1 MKTFAIITPLLLEH
15 NYINYFAEYHINLG
29 FDKIYFLVDDL
40 DFIQDDYIINNKT
53 IEDKIKFIN
62 MTSYTSDEEIK
73 HFSLYHKSGIVH
85 KIIQN
90 FYPDVSEQYTIL
102 LGVDSFLFLNNLTI
116 QEFFTTHNIEDSVC
130 QVFFKWISISNNSV
144 YKYNLMENINEYNKQ
159 YNYHYFTLGNKELVV
174 TPTGDSHHYI
184 VNNQSNITWFDGNT
198 LLIDNKDNFHQI
210 LDKIGSETNEC
221 NTKFGCIYHFVCRDI
236 YDVLIKTYYYWK
248 REDMGKVLIR
258 DIILNNINKDHDRMA
273 YFFNFTNT
281 INYCKEVILNISNNN
296 EDVEYNKKYIFK
308 MLSECEIS
316 EEEFTN
322 WLNIL

>member
-1 MKTFAIITPLLLEH
+1 MRTFAIITPVFLEH

-73 HFSLYHKSGIVH
+73 NYSVHHKSGIVH

-90 FYPDVSEQYTIL
+90 FYPEVVEQYTML

-116 QEFFTTHNIEDSVC
+116 QEFFTTNNIQDDVC
-130 QVFFKWISISNNSV
+130 QVFFKWINISNNSS
-144 YKYNLMENINEYNKQ
+144 YKYNLLENVNEYNKH
-159 YNYHYFTLGNKELVV
+159 YNYHYFTLGNKELVIK
-174 TPTGDSHHYI
+174 PSCDSHYYV
-184 VNNQSNITWFDGNT
+184 VNNQSNIAWFNGNT
-198 LLIDNKDNFHQI
+198 LLIDNEDNFHTI
-210 LDKIGSETNEC
+210 LDKIGNETNED
-221 NTKFGCIYHFVCRDI
+221 NTKFGCIYHFVCRGI

-248 REDMGKVLIR
+248 REIKAKGLIR

-273 YFFNFTNT
+273 YFFYFTNT

-296 EDVEYNKKYIFK
+296 KDVEYNKKYIFK